1 MIRDITAPGSFK
13 ALAEAIRLNGLAK
26 AQGGYGSP
34 MSFAP
39 SNPDLEDLRFLEAAT
54 VIAAH

>member
-1 MIRDITAPGSFK
+1 MMRDITASGSFR

-26 AQGGYGSP
+26 AQGGHGSP
-34 MSFAP
+34 TLLAP
-39 SNPDLEDLRFLEAAT
+39 ADPDLDDRRFPEAAT